1 MNKLLK
7 LYFFVLCSLLF
18 LKVSAQTSAQD
29 SLLIMNYADKSHEFE
44 QTNSDSSLHYAQ
56 LANKLAHETN
66 SDFLKCRTI
75 ILLGVVYQN
84 ISDYKKAT
92 FYFKEGIAMSEKGSN
107 KELRSL
113 AYTGFANMFALQ
125 GQFTQAAE
133 YFNKSLEIAKEINDS
148 RKIAVITMNL
158 ANIEYN
164 NAYYSNDYRK
174 SNQLYKEA
182 YDWAIIAKDTGQ
194 IISCLGNWGLSYSDE
209 GKYDLSLEKLNRAVE
224 LATITKSNSDLIFL
238 KYYLGR
244 AYGYTKEYQKAV
256 SSFNESLK
264 LAIQFKDIDYQS
276 ENYAGLANTN
286 YAMGNYKEAYDL
298 FQQYKIINDTIAN
311 KEIIGELNTI
321 KTKYDTEKKQK
332 EIELL
337 KVNANKDKI
346 VKFSLMGGA
355 LLLLVLAFLMF
366 NRYRLKEKTNK
377 LLEEQNAIISEK
389 NKDISDSINYAKKIQ
404 EAIFPSN
411 TEITKVFPEHFILS
425 LPKDVVSGD
434 FYWFTQSAN
443 LKIFV
448 VADCTGHGVPGA
460 FMSMIGN
467 TLLNQIVVERKILR
481 PDLILNE
488 LRKEI
493 IKSLK
498 QSEESKSR
506 DGMDLS
512 LICLNSDTNVLQ
524 VACANNPV
532 WIIKEDGSLLEIKPD
547 KQPIGYVSSSP
558 MDFSLNTIQLQK
570 GDTIYQ
576 FSDGYADQFGGEKG
590 KKFKYNQL
598 KELLL
603 NMKSSDMTQQLEIL
617 NSSFEKWK
625 GALVQ
630 IDDVL
635 VTGIKI

>member
-1 MNKLLK
+1 MNKRLK
-7 LYFFVLCSLLF
+7 LYVLVLCSLLF

-29 SLLIMNYADKSHEFE
+29 SLLITTYVDKSHEFE
-44 QTNSDSSLHYAQ
+44 QTNSDSSLYYAQ
-56 LANKLAHETN
+56 LANKLANETN

-75 ILLGVVYQN
+75 ILLGVVHQN

-164 NAYYSNDYRK
+164 KAYYNNDYRRC
-174 SNQLYKEA
+174 NELYKEA
-182 YDWAIIAKDTGQ
+182 YNWSVLSKDTGQ
-194 IISCLGNWGLSYSDE
+194 ILSCLGNWGLSYSDE

-244 AYGYTKEYQKAV
+244 TYGYTKEYQKAV
-256 SSFNESLK
+256 NSFNESLK

-467 TLLNQIVVERKILR
+467 TLLNQIVIERKILR

-488 LRKEI
+488 LRNEI

-532 WIIKEDGSLLEIKPD
+532 WIIKEDRTLLEIKPD

-625 GALVQ
+625 GSLVQ